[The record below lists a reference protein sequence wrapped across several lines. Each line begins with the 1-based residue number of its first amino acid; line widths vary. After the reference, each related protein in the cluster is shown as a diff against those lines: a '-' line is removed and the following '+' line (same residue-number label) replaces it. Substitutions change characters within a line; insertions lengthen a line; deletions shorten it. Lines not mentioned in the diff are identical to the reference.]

1 MVDGYNIG
9 ARNQHAD
16 SGAYEFH
23 IHRAYIIYGVMHENH
38 PNTQNLQQ
46 QSFNTLFTIYMTHLP
61 SLVEFRGL
69 VSEYWYCRIQT
80 MVSPLKHRKLFF
92 IAYRK
97 LILNY
102 AKAFITLYP
111 WINSSVS
118 PRALLGLVL
127 SLLEE

>member
-1 MVDGYNIG
+1 
-9 ARNQHAD
+9 
-16 SGAYEFH
+16 
-23 IHRAYIIYGVMHENH
+23 
-38 PNTQNLQQ
+38 
-46 QSFNTLFTIYMTHLP
+46 MTHLP

-80 MVSPLKHRKLFF
+80 LVSF

-97 LILNY
+97 LTLNY

-118 PRALLGLVL
+118 PRVLLGLVL
-127 SLLEE
+127 NLLEE

>member
-1 MVDGYNIG
+1 MRERVT
-9 ARNQHAD
+9 
-16 SGAYEFH
+16 
-23 IHRAYIIYGVMHENH
+23 HENH

-46 QSFNTLFTIYMTHLP
+46 QSFTTLFTIYMTHLP

-80 MVSPLKHRKLFF
+80 MVSPHKHRKFFFF

-111 WINSSVS
+111 WIKSSIS
-118 PRALLGLVL
+118 PRVLLGLVL
-127 SLLEE
+127 NLLEE